1 MKKFAF
7 CKVSISPLR
16 KENSDTSEMV
26 SQLLFGEV
34 LEVLE
39 VKNNWAK
46 VLTYFDNYEA
56 WTDSKHLIYIS
67 KKELFRHLDGLSIQ
81 SEIIR
86 ELQTPWGKQIITRG
100 AFIPGFKTFNIGN
113 NSFEFKED
121 LSEDNYDVETFSKS
135 YLNTPYLWGGKSPF
149 GIDCSGFSQQ
159 VFRLFDKN
167 LPRDAYQQAE
177 IGEEIPY
184 SEKKVGDLAFFHNSS
199 GKIIHVG
206 IVLEENKIIHASG
219 YVKIDELKSDGI
231 YSEESKTHDLTF
243 IKRV

>member
-39 VKNNWAK
+39 VKNNWTK

-67 KKELFRHLDGLSIQ
+67 EKELFRHLDGLSIQ
-81 SEIIR
+81 TEIIR

-100 AFIPGFKTFNIGN
+100 AFVPNLKSFKVGN
-113 NSFEFKED
+113 FSFEFKED
-121 LSEDNYDVETFSKS
+121 FSK
-135 YLNTPYLWGGKSPF
+135 
-149 GIDCSGFSQQ
+149 
-159 VFRLFDKN
+159 
-167 LPRDAYQQAE
+167 
-177 IGEEIPY
+177 
-184 SEKKVGDLAFFHNSS
+184 
-199 GKIIHVG
+199 KIMM
-206 IVLEENKIIHASG
+206 
-219 YVKIDELKSDGI
+219 
-231 YSEESKTHDLTF
+231 
-243 IKRV
+243 

>member
-1 MKKFAF
+1 
-7 CKVSISPLR
+7 
-16 KENSDTSEMV
+16 
-26 SQLLFGEV
+26 
-34 LEVLE
+34 
-39 VKNNWAK
+39 
-46 VLTYFDNYEA
+46 
-56 WTDSKHLIYIS
+56 
-67 KKELFRHLDGLSIQ
+67 
-81 SEIIR
+81 
-86 ELQTPWGKQIITRG
+86 
-100 AFIPGFKTFNIGN
+100 
-113 NSFEFKED
+113 
-121 LSEDNYDVETFSKS
+121 
-135 YLNTPYLWGGKSPF
+135 
-149 GIDCSGFSQQ
+149 
-159 VFRLFDKN
+159 

>member
-39 VKNNWAK
+39 VKNNWTK

-67 KKELFRHLDGLSIQ
+67 EKELFRHLDGLSIQ
-81 SEIIR
+81 TEIIR

-100 AFIPGFKTFNIGN
+100 AFVSNLKSFKVGN
-113 NSFEFKED
+113 FSFEFKED
-121 LSEDNYDVETFSKS
+121 FSIENYDIESFSKS

-159 VFRLFDKN
+159 VFRLFNKN

-199 GKIIHVG
+199 EKITHVG

-231 YSEESKTHDLTF
+231 YSNGSKTHDLTF